1 MKAPSS
7 RWLWLALP
15 ALYLGA
21 AHAADAPAAPTAPA
35 AATAPAATTAPVAA
49 TTPSKPKAAASGAP
63 ATAATMT
70 DDQKA
75 LYALGVLM
83 SRGLENFQL
92 SDAEF
97 NTVRMGL
104 TDSFHKRLQIT
115 DAETYTPKLQA
126 LQRERVAVL
135 VQHEKAAGQAYLEK
149 AAKTAGATRTSSGL
163 LFLGVSPGTGAT
175 PTRSDRVKVNYEGKL
190 IDGTVFDSSLQRG
203 QPAVF
208 NVGGVIP
215 CWSEALMLMKVGG
228 KSHVV
233 CPAELAYGDRGAPP
247 RIRPGSTLVFDIEL
261 MEIVPPPPAA
271 AAPPAGGAMP
281 AVGAGAAP
289 GAGPGPGAA
298 PANAVPPPPSAAKP

>member
-1 MKAPSS
+1 MKTRSF
-7 RWLWLALP
+7 RRLWLALP
-15 ALYLGA
+15 ATLPLIFLGSA
-21 AHAADAPAAPTAPA
+21 NAVDAPAPAAVVPAAPA
-35 AATAPAATTAPVAA
+35 ASTAPPTPKPTAK
-49 TTPSKPKAAASGAP
+49 TTPGA
-63 ATAATMT
+63 ATAATLT
-70 DDQKA
+70 DDQKT

-97 NTVRMGL
+97 NTVRLGL
-104 TDSFHKRLQIT
+104 SDSFHKRPQIT

-149 AAKTAGATRTSSGL
+149 AAKSAGATRTASGL
-163 LFLGVSPGTGAT
+163 LFTPVSEGTGASPART
-175 PTRSDRVKVNYEGKL
+175 DRVKVNYEGKL

-215 CWSEALMLMKVGG
+215 CWSEALMLMKAGG

-247 RIRPGSTLVFDIEL
+247 RIRPGATLAFDIEL
-261 MEIVPPPPAA
+261 IEILPPPAA
-271 AAPPAGGAMP
+271 AGPPA
-281 AVGAGAAP
+281 AGAAP
-289 GAGPGPGAA
+289 AGGTAGGVAAGAA
-298 PANAVPPPPSAAKP
+298 PANAVPPPAAGKP